1 MKDQTLII
9 KPDPIDP
16 AWALP
21 TLGEDRG
28 TVTAEC
34 FARLLAAARTHGWPA
49 VWRVFAEGR
58 TTTEPTPSTGEPRLR
73 PARRKTLREFF
84 AKRPDLHA
92 LIEDAANQHRD
103 RLLNQLEDEA
113 AKIALGPGDT
123 STDFDKTGRVTRV
136 RTDVRNK
143 LRAIETLLKAHDP
156 DTYGDKKKVEVA
168 GQLNHAHLH
177 AQLPDADTSGYRV
190 DFDSLEQALSLDE
203 RREFIAMLDR
213 IEAVRIERQRE
224 RIAEQN
230 HHRPALP
237 GQVVSGET
245 DHE

>member
-1 MKDQTLII
+1 MTTQPPIPSDQV
-9 KPDPIDP
+9 DP

-21 TLGEDRG
+21 DTAAPGSP
-28 TVTAEC
+28 VTGPC
-34 FARLLAAARTHGWPA
+34 FARLLAAAKAHGWPA
-49 VWRVFAEGR
+49 VWRVWAEGYA
-58 TTTEPTPSTGEPRLR
+58 TIEPMPRTGEPRER
-73 PARRKTLREFF
+73 PARRKTLRDFLNL
-84 AKRPDLHA
+84 RPDLHA
-92 LIEDAANQHRD
+92 LLEDAANQRRD
-103 RLLNQLEDEA
+103 RLLNALENEA
-113 AKIALGPGDT
+113 EKIALSEGDVT
-123 STDFDKTGRVTRV
+123 LDYGKNGQVTRKRV
-136 RTDVRNK
+136 DRRNK

-156 DTYGDKKKVEVA
+156 DTFGDRKRVEVA
-168 GQLNHAHLH
+168 GQLNHAHAHL
-177 AQLPDADTSGYRV
+177 QLGTADTNGYRV